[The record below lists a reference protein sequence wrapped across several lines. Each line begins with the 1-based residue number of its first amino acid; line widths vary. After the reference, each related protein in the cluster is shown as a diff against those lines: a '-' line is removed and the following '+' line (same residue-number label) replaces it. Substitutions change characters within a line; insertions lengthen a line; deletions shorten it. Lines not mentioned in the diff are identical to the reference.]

1 MLDRECPLEQSSERP
16 ANRLRSRR
24 GLPPLANLRD
34 AQYQKLRQLTEK
46 TFSVIKNTGK
56 DGGLPLPLGDERGS
70 YIAQF
75 PSTSSPGVWENEYA
89 NLALAETIGIEG
101 PAVAQTTRGSISR
114 ILRRCSAYALTAN
127 YEGATYHDIAAALN
141 IAVSSAAAAE
151 FVRRLALAA
160 ITGNGDVNLKN

>member
-75 PSTSSPGVWENEYA
+75 PSTSLPGVWKNEYA

-101 PAVAQTTRGSISR
+101 PAVAQRRADPYRGFCAGVRRMPLPQIMR
-114 ILRRCSAYALTAN
+114 EPHIMILRQR
-127 YEGATYHDIAAALN
+127 
-141 IAVSSAAAAE
+141 
-151 FVRRLALAA
+151 
-160 ITGNGDVNLKN
+160 